1 MKTYQ
6 LYLRG
11 WRGGGEERGGEGEER
26 WRGGGE
32 EGSQKG
38 GTICQSTIGIYT
50 FKMLEKNTI
59 RRLNFER
66 SVHVHRKK

>member
-11 WRGGGEERGGEGEER
+11 WRGGGEEGEGR
-26 WRGGGE
+26 RGGGE
-32 EGSQKG
+32 EGRRGAKKEALA
-38 GTICQSTIGIYT
+38 CQSTIGIYT